1 MMFEKQGS
9 GSRTE
14 QKPNSHDARHA
25 VMMLASWGRWSSTDA
40 ADADSPTKVCAANV
54 LSPLGT
60 ASAIWLCCGSCL
72 KAEARC

>member
-40 ADADSPTKVCAANV
+40 ADADSPTKVCAGFAAEV
-54 LSPLGT
+54 VSKLRQD
-60 ASAIWLCCGSCL
+60 A
-72 KAEARC
+72 KQAEARNASSTSG